1 MQNKDQNELTKQMT
15 SLKNIINE
23 NQEEKKTVSD
33 ERVVEFSENL
43 FHMQRHFEN
52 KFRELKNSSSEEITA
67 LKQQINRL
75 SL

>member
-33 ERVVEFSENL
+33 ERIVEFSENL
-43 FHMQRHFEN
+43 FHMRRYFEN
-52 KFRELKNSSSEEITA
+52 KFRELKNNSSDEITA

>member
-33 ERVVEFSENL
+33 ERVVELSENL

-52 KFRELKNSSSEEITA
+52 KFRELKSSSSDEITA